1 MKINI
6 DRKDWI
12 RLPFTLFLKHG
23 LSPTEACIMS
33 YLLDKDHSFVSD
45 KSNKEIATLFN
56 VSTKTVTRAMQ
67 KLEEVGLI
75 AKASGKEQGKANSY
89 LITDYCNLIAPKKR
103 KEKINN
109 DVERNESKEKIQP

>member
-6 DRKDWI
+6 NRKDWI

-33 YLLDKDHSFVSD
+33 YLLDKDHCFVAD
-45 KSNKEIATLFN
+45 KSSKEIATLFN
-56 VSTKTVTRAMQ
+56 ISTKTVQRAMN
-67 KLEEVGLI
+67 KLEAVGLI
-75 AKASGKEQGKANSY
+75 AKASGKEHGKANSY

-109 DVERNESKEKIQP
+109 DVQCNESKEKIQS